1 MKTLILGGTDL
12 TMAILKSLVESGR
25 PPIGVVSIAKE
36 FSISYNPGSVNSRF
50 ADIEAYCAEHN
61 IRHMVYNK
69 DVDALVEFATNIQA
83 DFCLVA
89 GWYFMLPE
97 RFRKMFSFGCLGLHA
112 SLLPQLRGA
121 APLNWAILN
130 DMKETGIS
138 LFEIVKGV
146 DEGQIYAQQTI
157 ALNKR
162 ETITTLVKKVELAS
176 IEIILS
182 SYDKIESGEI
192 QPQPQS
198 GEATYSCPR
207 RPEDSQINWEHDVAS
222 IDRLVRASCRPY
234 QGAYTHLEGQK
245 ITIWAVDTETSKE
258 IYGRSGQICKISG
271 EDYPYIVCGNG
282 IMKVTEA
289 THENGESAI
298 SYLLSKNYSTFD
310 KQGG

>member
-25 PPIGVVSIAKE
+25 PPAGVVSIAKE

-50 ADIEAYCAEHN
+50 VDIESYCAENN
-61 IRHMVYNK
+61 IQHMVYNK
-69 DVDALVEFATNIQA
+69 DVDALVEFATSSKT

-130 DMKETGIS
+130 DMTETGVS
-138 LFEIVKGV
+138 LFEIVKGI
-146 DEGQIYAQQTI
+146 DEGKIYAQKKIT
-157 ALNKR
+157 LDTK

-176 IEIILS
+176 VEMILS
-182 SYDKIESGEI
+182 SIDKIESGEMK
-192 QPQPQS
+192 PQDQS

-207 RPEDSQINWEHDVAS
+207 RPEDSLINWGEDAES

-234 QGAYTHLEGQK
+234 QGAYTHLDGQK
-245 ITIWAVDTETSKE
+245 ITIWAADTNITQK
-258 IYGRSGQICKISG
+258 IYGRAGQICRISG
-271 EDYPYIVCGNG
+271 EEYPYIICGDG
-282 IMKVTEA
+282 AIKITEA
-289 THENGESAI
+289 THNNGESAI
-298 SYLLSKNYSTFD
+298 SYMLSKNYSTFD
-310 KQGG
+310 K